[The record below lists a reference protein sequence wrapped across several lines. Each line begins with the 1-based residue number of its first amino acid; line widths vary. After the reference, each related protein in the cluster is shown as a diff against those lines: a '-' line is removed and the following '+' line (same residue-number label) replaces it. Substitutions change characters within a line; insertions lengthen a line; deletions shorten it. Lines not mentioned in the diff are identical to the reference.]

1 MVHPWQSASYEMW
14 LHFDPDKLHIPF
26 TKYTQLYSKY
36 VTQDIKP
43 ESEQKVKIDKLGEN
57 ADTQTMLN
65 QII

>member
-1 MVHPWQSASYEMW
+1 MW